1 MVLSNYC
8 WFVLVT
14 IFLCHYVQA
23 FKPRGVQI
31 KRRLSMFP
39 EECSGPCEGTVID
52 LMLRPGKVCPESI
65 DYKISRFQEENFMGS
80 SNEICKSRVST
91 IILPL
96 IYLYLIFKSL
106 YFTKL
111 IIELDFLT

>member
-8 WFVLVT
+8 RFVLVT
-14 IFLCHYVQA
+14 IFLFHFVQA

-65 DYKISRFQEENFMGS
+65 DYSQNQEETFMGS
-80 SNEICKSRVST
+80 INEICKSRVST
-91 IILPL
+91 ILL
-96 IYLYLIFKSL
+96 VIYF
-106 YFTKL
+106 
-111 IIELDFLT
+111 

>member
-1 MVLSNYC
+1 MDLSNYRR
-8 WFVLVT
+8 FVLVT
-14 IFLCHYVQA
+14 IFLFNSVQA
-23 FKPRGVQI
+23 FKPREVQT

-80 SNEICKSRVST
+80 SNEICKSPVST
-91 IILPL
+91 ILLPL
-96 IYLYLIFKSL
+96 VFLSLI
-106 YFTKL
+106 
-111 IIELDFLT
+111 

>member
-1 MVLSNYC
+1 MDLSNYC
-8 WFVLVT
+8 RFVLVT
-14 IFLCHYVQA
+14 IFLFHSVQA
-23 FKPRGVQI
+23 YKPREVQT

-80 SNEICKSRVST
+80 SNEICKSPVST
-91 IILPL
+91 IC
-96 IYLYLIFKSL
+96 
-106 YFTKL
+106 
-111 IIELDFLT
+111 

>member
-8 WFVLVT
+8 RFVLVT
-14 IFLCHYVQA
+14 IFLFHSVQA
-23 FKPRGVQI
+23 GQITGVQV

-39 EECSGPCEGTVID
+39 EACSGPCEEGTVID

-80 SNEICKSRVST
+80 SNEICRSPVST
-91 IILPL
+91 ICLPL
-96 IYLYLIFKSL
+96 IYL
-106 YFTKL
+106 
-111 IIELDFLT
+111 